1 MLMTRRKFVASSVAA
16 SALLMPFLRSEAK
29 AGTTPPKRLII
40 MTSLGTV
47 HALWTP
53 TSAAGHPVTLQ
64 PALQPLS
71 QILGDI
77 VLVDGLSFAI
87 PAEGH
92 STPQTLT
99 GKGFGNAFGGTTA
112 SVDQYISQ
120 KLGASSTKVPSV
132 ILGWQGVNE
141 GQFFSQG
148 ARLPPIDSP
157 VNAWQTLFSAST
169 PPPTTS
175 GVAMPRQS
183 ILDLAKAD
191 IKALQGSLG
200 AEAKARLSDHLD
212 SIAQVEATLT
222 GTGTSLS
229 GCSAPTS
236 PNLNGANP
244 EDQTSTQV
252 VANAHANLIVAA
264 LACDVT
270 RIVGMQ
276 WGISNGLYLEAP
288 NVNNDEHSMVH
299 SGTYGEPTVIAA
311 EQYLSSWFVSLV
323 QGLKNTAD
331 PSAPG
336 SSLLDNTLIL
346 WTRDIGDG
354 PAHKQYAMPY
364 VLAGGGSYLKTS
376 ATGAFYAYGG
386 NNDNNVTGVPHQ
398 RLLLNLC
405 DFMGVSN
412 YSSFGGVSLL
422 NASDQ
427 QPLTDLKA

>member
-1 MLMTRRKFVASSVAA
+1 MLMSRRKFVASSVAA

-29 AGTTPPKRLII
+29 AGTTPPKRLIV

-47 HALWTP
+47 HDLWSP
-53 TSAAGHPVTLQ
+53 TSAAGHPVTLSS
-64 PALQPLS
+64 ALQPLS
-71 QILGDI
+71 PILGDI
-77 VLVDGLSFAI
+77 VLVDGLSFAN
-87 PAEGH
+87 PSEGH

-99 GKGFGNAFGGTTA
+99 GKGFGNAYGGSTA

-120 KLGASSTKVPSV
+120 KLGTSTKVPSI

-141 GQFFSQG
+141 GQFFAQG

-191 IKALQGSLG
+191 IKALQANLGS
-200 AEAKARLSDHLD
+200 EAQARLSDHLD
-212 SIAQVEATLT
+212 SIGQVEASIS
-222 GTGTSLS
+222 GTGSNLA
-229 GCSAPTS
+229 GCTAPTS

-252 VANAHANLIVAA
+252 VANAHASLIVAA

-299 SGTYGEPTVIAA
+299 SGVYGQPTVIAA

-323 QGLKNTAD
+323 QALKNTAD

-336 SSLLDNTLIL
+336 SSLLDNTLIM

-354 PAHKQYAMPY
+354 PTHTQFAMPY

-376 ATGAFYAYGG
+376 ATGAFFSYGG
-386 NNDNNVTGVPHQ
+386 NNATAVTGTPHQ

-412 YSSFGGVSLL
+412 YSGFGAVSQL
-422 NASDQ
+422 NAGDQ
-427 QPLTDLKA
+427 QPLTDLKG